1 MPQELLDESLIGP
14 FIRDLGALMHASTVL
29 VGDRLGLYRAMAD
42 CTWLSAAE
50 LAARTDTDTRYVA
63 EWLAAQAA
71 SGYAEYDA
79 DTGRFRLSE
88 EQAFV
93 LTSEFNPMFF
103 RAGSKRPRR

>member
-1 MPQELLDESLIGP
+1 MPHELLDERLIGP

-42 CTWLSAAE
+42 SQWVSAAE

-63 EWLAAQAA
+63 EWLTAQAA

-79 DTGRFRLSE
+79 HTGFRLSE

-93 LTSEFNPMFF
+93 LTNEFNPMSS
-103 RAGSKRPRR
+103 RAGSRRPRR